1 MVELGY
7 RRRRRRARSTMSFTA
22 RPRGRRWSSST
33 CPIVR
38 ARSKQACL
46 LKAPRPPRSLALI
59 PTLHWRSVDQLP
71 AADYDASKENQGG
84 CERRQLPNIVGRCL
98 LASLV
103 GGTRWDEGRSLR
115 QGMIGLAA
123 VDCSIDRKICQ
134 EYFVRR
140 YPTVMV
146 LHGNRKLSPRLFR
159 GQKSLKALLGF
170 VQVQRAP
177 AETRPHTRRRAI
189 VARATRQA
197 AARRLCSRACSPT
210 WTTL

>member
-1 MVELGY
+1 
-7 RRRRRRARSTMSFTA
+7 
-22 RPRGRRWSSST
+22 
-33 CPIVR
+33 
-38 ARSKQACL
+38 
-46 LKAPRPPRSLALI
+46 
-59 PTLHWRSVDQLP
+59 
-71 AADYDASKENQGG
+71 
-84 CERRQLPNIVGRCL
+84 
-98 LASLV
+98 
-103 GGTRWDEGRSLR
+103 
-115 QGMIGLAA
+115 MIGLAA

-177 AETRPHTRRRAI
+177 AKNAFRHARRPCDWWPL
-189 VARATRQA
+189 RATRQA
-197 AARRLCSRACSPT
+197 AARRLCSYACSPT